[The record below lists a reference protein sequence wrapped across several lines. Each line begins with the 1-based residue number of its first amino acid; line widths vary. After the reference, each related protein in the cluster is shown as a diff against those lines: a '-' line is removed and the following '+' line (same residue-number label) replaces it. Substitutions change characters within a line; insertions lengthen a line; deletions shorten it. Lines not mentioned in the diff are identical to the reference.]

1 MNSETQQFDLIQLE
15 KFLVGVLY
23 QKPWYVKHFSFH
35 DKDFSSAEYRKMYQV
50 IAENE
55 NLTTG
60 ELIPV
65 LLGSGVSA
73 ITLGSFAANAESHVL
88 CPPKEYVQ
96 MAEIVRENMLKS
108 ELERRIKSSGK
119 VMDAIEYANELNAL
133 RSNYEVQTF
142 GEVFSEYYDS
152 YLEDQEKI
160 RSGVSTFVKT
170 GMSQFDIKVH
180 MEPSELVILAART
193 SIGKT
198 MFALWCAVQA
208 ALRGQKV
215 AFINLEMSKKQIM
228 NRILAILNAKPIID
242 FKFCRADINDSVMA
256 LDKLKNNLLLVNTG
270 GIKSTYVRKLLMSKG
285 LIDLV
290 ILDYINLLTDR
301 ADSLQVKLGDI
312 SNNLK
317 TYAKERNCVIM
328 ALCQLNRESEKQ
340 NREPDLADIKDSSG
354 IEQAA
359 DTVIMLHKDDRK
371 TDDVKLLVRKQRNGQ
386 RSEIDYAFDST
397 QTKYR
402 EQQPIFK

>member
-1 MNSETQQFDLIQLE
+1 MYTQIQQFEHSQLE
-15 KFLVGVLY
+15 QFIIGVLY
-23 QKPWYVKHFSFH
+23 QKPWYIKHFIFH
-35 DKDFSSAEYRKMYQV
+35 DKDFSNPEYRQIYHI

-55 NLTTG
+55 TLQTR
-60 ELIPV
+60 ELVPIM
-65 LLGSGVSA
+65 LSQGISA
-73 ITLGSFAANAESHVL
+73 ITLGRLTEDAEEHIF
-88 CPPKEYVQ
+88 CAPKEYVQ
-96 MAEIVRENMLKS
+96 IAENIREAMLKA

-119 VMDAIEYANELNAL
+119 VMDAIEYANELNTL

-142 GEVFSEYYDS
+142 GEVFNEYFDT

-160 RSGVSTFVKT
+160 KNGQTTFVKT
-170 GMSQFDIKVH
+170 GMAQFDAKVH

-198 MFALWCAVQA
+198 MFALWCAIQA

-228 NRILAILNAKPIID
+228 NRILAILNARPILD
-242 FKFCRADINDSVMA
+242 FKYCTADISDSVMA
-256 LDKLKNNLLLVNTG
+256 LDMLKSNLILVNTG
-270 GIKSTYVRKLLMSKG
+270 GIKSTYVRKLLMSKAQ
-285 LIDLV
+285 IDLV
-290 ILDYINLLTDR
+290 VLDYINLLTDK
-301 ADSLQVKLGDI
+301 ADSLQIKLGDI

-317 TYAKERNCVIM
+317 TYAKEKNCVIM

-340 NREPDLADIKDSSG
+340 NREPDLVDIKDSSG

-359 DTVIMLHKDDRK
+359 DTVIMLHKEDRK
-371 TDDVKLLVRKQRNGQ
+371 TDDVKLLIRKQRNGS
-386 RSEIDYAFDST
+386 RNEIDYVFDLL

-402 EQQPIFK
+402 EQQPIYK